1 MGRGTCVIFL
11 VWLKPSLP
19 APPHQ
24 KKRGWIYTL
33 CIPEDM
39 MKTKKVMKKQHI
51 YEKNSS
57 TQNWDGWQLY
67 MWNRHCFNKSTARP
81 TVVPDSGLLCD
92 LLWADPSHG
101 SGWGES
107 DRGVSFTF
115 GADAWTKNLK
125 SFVTGYSICKILLC
139 KKILKVI
146 CLAFWK
152 HLLNELYYIYYIYK
166 YIVKFTLHW
175 SWLF

>member
-1 MGRGTCVIFL
+1 MWDVCHFL
-11 VWLKPSLP
+11 IWLKPSLP

-24 KKRGWIYTL
+24 KKRGVNLHVVHPGRYD
-33 CIPEDM
+33 ENQKGDE
-39 MKTKKVMKKQHI
+39 KTTYI
-51 YEKNSS
+51 WKNSS
-57 TQNWDGWQLY
+57 TQNSDGWQLY